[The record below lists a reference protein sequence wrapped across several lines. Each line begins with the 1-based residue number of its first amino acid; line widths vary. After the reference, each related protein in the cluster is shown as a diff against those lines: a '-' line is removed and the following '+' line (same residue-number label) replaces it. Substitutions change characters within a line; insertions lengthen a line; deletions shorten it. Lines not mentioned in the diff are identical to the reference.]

1 MSKYRFVALTR
12 ALTLTLVIIL
22 GASHAL
28 AVEALQEKDELFA
41 GAEKFAAKAKTS
53 SEVNLDSRMLGLA
66 SGFGG
71 GDNSGLMK
79 KLDFVIVRSYEY
91 DKAGDYNMADVEP
104 FTKRLE
110 SGGWS
115 HLVKE
120 RSATEST
127 DVCVRIDRENQI
139 SELVVIDAEPKE
151 LTFVHLKGHLSMKDL
166 MKAGA
171 SYGVPQGAPDPP
183 APDPKL
189 QKR

>member
-1 MSKYRFVALTR
+1 MSTHRFVSSAR
-12 ALTLTLVIIL
+12 ALILTLIFL
-22 GASHAL
+22 LSASHAL
-28 AVEALQEKDELFA
+28 AVGALQEKDDLFA
-41 GAEKFAAKAKTS
+41 GAEKFAAKAKNS

-71 GDNSGLMK
+71 GDSSGLMK

-91 DKAGDYNMADVEP
+91 DKPGDYNMADIEP

-127 DVCVRIDRENQI
+127 DVCC
-139 SELVVIDAEPKE
+139 
-151 LTFVHLKGHLSMKDL
+151 
-166 MKAGA
+166 A
-171 SYGVPQGAPDPP
+171 STRRTRSASWW
-183 APDPKL
+183 
-189 QKR
+189 

>member
-66 SGFGG
+66 S